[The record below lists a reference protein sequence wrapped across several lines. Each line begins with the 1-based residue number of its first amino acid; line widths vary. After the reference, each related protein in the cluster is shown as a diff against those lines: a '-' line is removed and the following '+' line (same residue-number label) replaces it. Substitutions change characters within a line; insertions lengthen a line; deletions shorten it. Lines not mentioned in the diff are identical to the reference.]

1 MDPGFLKAWRMELI
15 LKRPQASRRQEL
27 MTSLPP
33 VAKQALGAARV
44 RILKQRDLTA
54 PGGKMMGF
62 FLETDGDAYR
72 VLTQGG

>member
-1 MDPGFLKAWRMELI
+1 MIKDAALVPKESVTSHGSSAY
-15 LKRPQASRRQEL
+15 QAVQ
-27 MTSLPP
+27 
-33 VAKQALGAARV
+33 QALGAARV

-72 VLTQGG
+72 VLTQGS

>member
-1 MDPGFLKAWRMELI
+1 MIKDAALVPKESVTSRGSSAY
-15 LKRPQASRRQEL
+15 QAVQH
-27 MTSLPP
+27 
-33 VAKQALGAARV
+33 ALGAARV

-72 VLTQGG
+72 VLTQGS